1 MSFFTTTDGAAIGQ
15 QDSIELEGGGAIIP
29 MPAGTNVKSAIDE
42 AKFEANEN
50 DGTYISLRWTVA
62 APELYAARKI
72 FQKLH
77 VFATKAPMPGWA
89 KTEEQQKK
97 FRADMAKKEDKAKRM
112 FAVIDTNCGGK
123 HIAAGSAPT
132 DETLQ
137 ANLCG
142 KLMMLQLDVWELE
155 KERNGDPIPKADRPS
170 GNWVRKVAPKGE
182 YVAKPA
188 AELEAIEAKAQAAHA
203 AALASAPVSAPRA
216 SSGGGG
222 GSSAPAATAGGFDQF
237 DDDIPF

>member
-1 MSFFTTTDGAAIGQ
+1 MSFFTDSTGAAIVK

-29 MPAGTNVKSAIDE
+29 MPAGTNVKSAIEE
-42 AKFEANEN
+42 AKFETNDN

-62 APELYAARKI
+62 APELYAGRKV

-77 VFATKAPMPGWA
+77 VFATKAPIPAYCNTDEKIA
-89 KTEEQQKK
+89 KFKAGQV
-97 FRADMAKKEDKAKRM
+97 KKEDKAKRM

-123 HIAAGSAPT
+123 HLAAGTAPT

-155 KERNGDPIPKADRPS
+155 KERNGEPIPKADRPS

-182 YVAKPA
+182 YKAIPS
-188 AELEAIEAKAQAAHA
+188 AELEAIEAKAQQAHA
-203 AALASAPVSAPRA
+203 AAIAAAPSAAPRA
-216 SSGGGG
+216 ASGG
-222 GSSAPAATAGGFDQF
+222 AATGGASMEF

>member
-1 MSFFTTTDGAAIGQ
+1 MSFFTDSSGAAIEK
-15 QDSIELEGGGAIIP
+15 QDSIELEGGSSIIP
-29 MPAGTNVKSAIDE
+29 MPAGTNVKSAIEE
-42 AKFEANEN
+42 AKYETSDN

-62 APELYAARKI
+62 APELYAGRKV

-77 VFATKAPMPGWA
+77 VFATNAPIPGYLKTDEQIAKFKAA
-89 KTEEQQKK
+89 QIKK
-97 FRADMAKKEDKAKRM
+97 QDKAKRM

-123 HIAAGSAPT
+123 HLAAGTAPT

-137 ANLCG
+137 SNLCG

-182 YVAKPA
+182 YKAVPA

-203 AALASAPVSAPRA
+203 AAVASAPASAPRQT
-216 SSGGGG
+216 
-222 GSSAPAATAGGFDQF
+222 GSAAPAAGGFDSF